1 MTTSSSLRHLFLALA
16 ISATSIAIAGDDPA
30 RERHEMMEGVRD
42 AAKPVGAMLKGEKE
56 FDADTLQRSLA
67 TFAKASEKLGD
78 LVPEGSEGG
87 EAAPAIWE
95 DPDGFAA
102 AIQEWS
108 DAINAAV
115 DANPQSLDAAK
126 PVVGPV
132 FGACKNCHDSYRI
145 EED

>member
-132 FGACKNCHDSYRI
+132 FGACKNCHDTYRI
-145 EED
+145 EKD